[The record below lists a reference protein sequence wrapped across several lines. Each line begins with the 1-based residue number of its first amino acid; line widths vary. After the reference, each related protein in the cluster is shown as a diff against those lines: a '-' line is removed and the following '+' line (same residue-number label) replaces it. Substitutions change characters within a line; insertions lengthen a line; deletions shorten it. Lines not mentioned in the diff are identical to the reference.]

1 VCGIAAF
8 DQADDVSD
16 SYSRIVFP
24 SSGPRRKNGFGALS
38 MAAKID
44 GMMTVAPCLAQ
55 KPDQIDAASLV
66 RLYPAM
72 AEEPHG

>member
-1 VCGIAAF
+1 MSG
-8 DQADDVSD
+8 
-16 SYSRIVFP
+16 SYSKIVFP
-24 SSGPRRKNGFGALS
+24 SSYPRNENGFGVAS

>member
-1 VCGIAAF
+1 MKGPNESLRYFFAHFTVDCALLPTESLAF
-8 DQADDVSD
+8 GKAVLGRFNRTSATPTQ
-16 SYSRIVFP
+16 P
-24 SSGPRRKNGFGALS
+24 L
-38 MAAKID
+38 
-44 GMMTVAPCLAQ
+44 PCLAQ